1 MKMKKIAITFMSLIL
16 LLTLANYNFIS
27 AHETMSKE
35 EVYTMIKEVNI
46 NDNNEIE
53 IILNL
58 NEDEIKNLSQ
68 DQLSIIHDTVA
79 ADFIDDQIVSD
90 NSFRSRPEYWTEY
103 GAQERKTFSGFA
115 GNQPPGGTNFPTG
128 GGFWWVDSDGPTV
141 SISMN
146 YNGVIIPVSVSL
158 GISSNQ
164 AGSGR
169 YASVPNTYDYFKLFV
184 ERTYDCKPQVTYCKN
199 SNGVVSVFSKHVTKI
214 LISDVAYAKKV

>member
-16 LLTLANYNFIS
+16 LLTLANFNFIS

-79 ADFIDDQIVSD
+79 ADFIDDQ
-90 NSFRSRPEYWTEY
+90 
-103 GAQERKTFSGFA
+103 
-115 GNQPPGGTNFPTG
+115 
-128 GGFWWVDSDGPTV
+128 
-141 SISMN
+141 
-146 YNGVIIPVSVSL
+146 VIIRSDLDLNIGLNTGLKKEKRLVDL
-158 GISSNQ
+158 QAISHQ
-164 AGSGR
+164 VAQIFLQEVAFGGSTQMGQ
-169 YASVPNTYDYFKLFV
+169 LL
-184 ERTYDCKPQVTYCKN
+184 
-199 SNGVVSVFSKHVTKI
+199 VFR
-214 LISDVAYAKKV
+214 